1 MKSKIDE
8 SIFESTVS
16 DPDEAVKV
24 KKTGEK
30 EGASKPETSSGRESE
45 ALAACQEALQ
55 EAQGKAALLDLIPTP
70 VMSIDTNFNVTYL
83 NRAGAEAVGKAQE
96 SCIGKK
102 CFSLFNTGHCNTED
116 CQVAKAMSRDGVF
129 TFDTVAKLPSGDLPI
144 RYTGVPIKHNG
155 EIVGGLEYVLD
166 ITKEMAVTDGVLEL
180 VEAAKG
186 GLLDTRAD
194 AEQFDGNYRRIIDG
208 VNETL
213 DAVIGPLNVAAE
225 YVDRISKGDI
235 PELITDEYNGD
246 FNEIKNNLNQCIEAV
261 NGLVSES
268 GTLVEAA
275 VAGRLDT
282 RGDASKFGGD
292 FGKIVS
298 GVNETLDAVIGPL
311 NVAAEYV
318 DRISKGDI
326 PELITDEYN
335 GDFNEIKNNLNQC
348 IEAVNGLVSES
359 GTLVEAAVAGRLDTR
374 GDASKFGGD
383 FGKIVSGVNET
394 LDAVI
399 GPLNVAAEYV
409 DRISKGDIPELI
421 TDEYNGDFNEIKNNL
436 NQCIEAVNG
445 LVSEA
450 GTLVEA
456 AVAGRLDTRGDA
468 SKFGG
473 DFGKIVSGVN
483 ETLDAVIGPL
493 NVAAEYVDR
502 ISKGDIPELI
512 TDEYNGDF
520 NEIKNNLNQCIE
532 AVNGLVTEAGTLV
545 EAAVAGRLDT
555 RGDASKFGGDFGKI
569 VSGVNETLDAVI
581 GPLNVAAEY
590 VDRISKGDIP
600 ELITDEYNGDF
611 NEIKNNLN
619 QCIGA
624 VGLLVEDAGMLAAAA
639 EAGEFST
646 RADESR
652 HNGDFQKIVSGVNQT
667 FDIVADKLYLYQSSL
682 DAIPFPV
689 SVTDMNMNWLFFN
702 KSVATLTGL
711 KREEL
716 LGKPCNN
723 WNADICQTERCGI
736 QMLRK
741 GDPTSFFKQPG
752 QDMDFRVDTQ
762 FILDGKGEKIGHIEI
777 IQDITAT
784 NRVNEFQDEEVARLA
799 NNLSEFAG
807 GNLEIDTSV
816 SEGNQYTT
824 EVRKNFLKIKDAVD
838 QSIDAV
844 RSLASEADM
853 LTEAA
858 VAGRLDTRGDA
869 SKFGGDFGKI
879 VQGVNETLD
888 AVIGPLNVAAE
899 YVDRISKGDIPE
911 PITDEYNGDFNEIKN
926 NLNQCIEAINGLTS
940 EAGMLVE
947 AAVAGRLDTRGDASK
962 FGGDF
967 GKIVSGVNET
977 LDAVIGPLNVAAEYV
992 DRISKGDIPEPI
1004 TDEYKGDFNEI
1015 KNNLNQCMEAING
1028 LTSEAGMLVEAAVAG
1043 RLDTRGDASKF
1054 GGDFGKIVQGV
1065 NETLDAVIGPLNVA
1079 AEYVDRISK
1088 GDIPEPITDEYK
1100 GDFNEIKNNLN
1111 QCIDVMKGLLKET
1124 DRLIVATVEG
1134 KLDTRGEAEKF
1145 PGGWGR
1151 LVGGVNDLVNAFVAP
1166 IRVTAEYV
1174 DRISKGD
1181 IPEPIT
1187 DEYKGDFNEIKNNL
1201 NVLVKAM
1208 NEVTEIAEEIAT
1220 GNLMIRVEKRSE
1232 EDLLMMALQRMVQEL
1247 TSIAINVQTAADQVA
1262 SGSQEISTSAQELS
1276 QGATEQSASVEEVS
1290 SSMEEMN
1297 STVAQNA
1304 DNAKETTAIAEKA
1317 AIDAQEGGKS
1327 VSETVKAMKSI
1338 AAKIGIIEEI
1348 ARQTNML
1355 ALNAAIEA
1363 ARAGEHGKGFA
1374 VVASEVRKLAER
1386 SQTAAQEIG
1395 NLSGSSVEVA
1405 EKAGKLIEEI
1415 VPGIQKTAELVQE
1428 INASSAEQ
1436 ADGIDQVTKAVEQ
1449 LDQVIQQS
1457 ASASEEMASTSEEL
1471 TGQADQLREA
1481 AAFFRV
1487 DNQSSSGFRDTRS
1500 IGKPVTR
1507 SQSRKP
1513 MRQKALPGVGRTTDR
1528 SRGRSGMPSAPLRK
1542 KGVALD
1548 MEDPDDRDFERY

>member
-16 DPDEAVKV
+16 GPEEAGNP
-24 KKTGEK
+24 KKAGLKDGGVNPENLSGK
-30 EGASKPETSSGRESE
+30 ERE
-45 ALAACQEALQ
+45 ALAACQEAL
-55 EAQGKAALLDLIPTP
+55 EMAQDRAVLLDLIPTP
-70 VMSIDTNFNVTYL
+70 VMSIDKEFNVTYM
-83 NRAGAEAVGKAQE
+83 NRAGAEAVGKTPE
-96 SCIGKK
+96 SCVGQK

-144 RYTGVPIKHNG
+144 RYTGAPIKQNG

-166 ITKEMAVTDGVLEL
+166 ISKEMAVTEGVLDL

-186 GLLDTRAD
+186 GRLDTRAD
-194 AEQFDGNYRRIIDG
+194 AEQFEGNYRRIIDG

-235 PELITDEYNGD
+235 PELITDEYQGD
-246 FNEIKNNLNQCIEAV
+246 FNEIKNNLNQCIE
-261 NGLVSES
+261 S
-268 GTLVEAA
+268 
-275 VAGRLDT
+275 
-282 RGDASKFGGD
+282 
-292 FGKIVS
+292 I
-298 GVNETLDAVIGPL
+298 
-311 NVAAEYV
+311 
-318 DRISKGDI
+318 
-326 PELITDEYN
+326 
-335 GDFNEIKNNLNQC
+335 
-348 IEAVNGLVSES
+348 
-359 GTLVEAAVAGRLDTR
+359 
-374 GDASKFGGD
+374 
-383 FGKIVSGVNET
+383 
-394 LDAVI
+394 
-399 GPLNVAAEYV
+399 
-409 DRISKGDIPELI
+409 
-421 TDEYNGDFNEIKNNL
+421 
-436 NQCIEAVNG
+436 NG

-512 TDEYNGDF
+512 TDEYQGDF

-532 AVNGLVTEAGTLV
+532 AVNGLVSEAGMLVEAAVAGRLDTRGDASKFGGDFGKIVSGVNETLDAVIGPLNVAAEYVDRISKGDIPELITDEYQGDFNEIKNNLNQCIESINGLVSEAGTLV

-600 ELITDEYNGDF
+600 ELITDEYQGDF

-619 QCIGA
+619 QCIEA
-624 VGLLVEDAGMLAAAA
+624 VNGLVSEAGMLVEAAV
-639 EAGEFST
+639 AGFRLDT
-646 RADESR
+646 RGDASKFG
-652 HNGDFQKIVSGVNQT
+652 GDFGKIVSGVNET
-667 FDIVADKLYLYQSSL
+667 L
-682 DAIPFPV
+682 DAVIGPL
-689 SVTDMNMNWLFFN
+689 N
-702 KSVATLTGL
+702 VAAEYVDRIG
-711 KREEL
+711 
-716 LGKPCNN
+716 
-723 WNADICQTERCGI
+723 
-736 QMLRK
+736 K
-741 GDPTSFFKQPG
+741 GDIPELITDEYQG
-752 QDMDFRVDTQ
+752 DFN
-762 FILDGKGEKIGHIEI
+762 EI
-777 IQDITAT
+777 K
-784 NRVNEFQDEEVARLA
+784 
-799 NNLSEFAG
+799 NNLNQCIEAVNG
-807 GNLEIDTSV
+807 LV
-816 SEGNQYTT
+816 SEAG
-824 EVRKNFLKIKDAVD
+824 
-838 QSIDAV
+838 
-844 RSLASEADM
+844 M
-853 LTEAA
+853 LVEAA

-899 YVDRISKGDIPE
+899 YVDRIGKGDIPE
-911 PITDEYNGDFNEIKN
+911 LITDEYQGDFNEIKN
-926 NLNQCIEAINGLTS
+926 NLNQCIEAVNGL
-940 EAGMLVE
+940 V
-947 AAVAGRLDTRGDASK
+947 
-962 FGGDF
+962 
-967 GKIVSGVNET
+967 
-977 LDAVIGPLNVAAEYV
+977 
-992 DRISKGDIPEPI
+992 
-1004 TDEYKGDFNEI
+1004 
-1015 KNNLNQCMEAING
+1015 
-1028 LTSEAGMLVEAAVAG
+1028 SEAGMLVEAAVAG

-1134 KLDTRGEAEKF
+1134 KLDTRGDAEKFPGGWGQLVGGVNDLVDAFVGPINVTAEYVDRISAGDIPEPITDEYKGDFNEIKNNLNQCIDVMKGLLKETDRLIVATVEGKLDTRGDAEKF

-1220 GNLMIRVEKRSE
+1220 GNLMISVEKRSDQ
-1232 EDLLMMALQRMVQEL
+1232 DLLMMALQRMVQEL
-1247 TSIAINVQTAADQVA
+1247 TSIAVNVQTAADQVA

-1304 DNAKETTAIAEKA
+1304 DNAKETASIAEKA

-1327 VSETVKAMKSI
+1327 VSETVQAMKSI

-1471 TGQADQLREA
+1471 TGQSDQLREA
-1481 AAFFRV
+1481 AAFFKV
-1487 DNQSSSGFRDTRS
+1487 DQQSSSGFRGTRS
-1500 IGKPVTR
+1500 TGNSVNR
-1507 SQSRKP
+1507 SRSPKP
-1513 MRQKALPGVGRTTDR
+1513 MRQKALPGVGGTAER
-1528 SRGRSGMPSAPLRK
+1528 SRGRSGMPAATSRK
-1542 KGVALD
+1542 KGVVLD
-1548 MEDPDDRDFERY
+1548 MEDPDDKDFERY

>member
-1 MKSKIDE
+1 MKSKVDE

-16 DPDEAVKV
+16 DPDEAVKA
-24 KKTGEK
+24 KNAGEK
-30 EGASKPETSSGRESE
+30 KGASKPETPSGRESE

-83 NRAGAEAVGKAQE
+83 NTAGAEAVGKAQE

-102 CFSLFNTGHCNTED
+102 CFSLFNTGHCNTEN

-144 RYTGVPIKHNG
+144 RYTGVPIKHKG

-186 GLLDTRAD
+186 GRLDTRAD

-235 PELITDEYNGD
+235 PEPITDEYKGD
-246 FNEIKNNLNQCIEAV
+246 FNEIKNNLNQCIGAVGLLVEDAGMLAAAAEAAEFSTRADESRHNGDFQKIVSGV
-261 NGLVSES
+261 NQTFDLVADKLYLYESSLDAIPFPVSVTDMNMNWLFFNKSVATLTGLKREELLGKPCNNWNADICQTERCGIQMLRKGDPTSFFKQPGQDMDFRVDTQFILNGKGEKIGHIEIIQDITAANRVNEFQNEEVARLANNLSEFAGGNLEIDTSVSEGNQYTTEVRENFLKIKDAVDQS
-268 GTLVEAA
+268 INAVRSLASEADILTEAA
-275 VAGRLDT
+275 VSGRLDT

-326 PELITDEYN
+326 PEPITDEY
-335 GDFNEIKNNLNQC
+335 K
-348 IEAVNGLVSES
+348 
-359 GTLVEAAVAGRLDTR
+359 
-374 GDASKFGGD
+374 
-383 FGKIVSGVNET
+383 
-394 LDAVI
+394 
-399 GPLNVAAEYV
+399 
-409 DRISKGDIPELI
+409 
-421 TDEYNGDFNEIKNNL
+421 
-436 NQCIEAVNG
+436 
-445 LVSEA
+445 
-450 GTLVEA
+450 
-456 AVAGRLDTRGDA
+456 
-468 SKFGG
+468 
-473 DFGKIVSGVN
+473 
-483 ETLDAVIGPL
+483 
-493 NVAAEYVDR
+493 
-502 ISKGDIPELI
+502 
-512 TDEYNGDF
+512 
-520 NEIKNNLNQCIE
+520 
-532 AVNGLVTEAGTLV
+532 
-545 EAAVAGRLDT
+545 
-555 RGDASKFGGDFGKI
+555 
-569 VSGVNETLDAVI
+569 
-581 GPLNVAAEY
+581 
-590 VDRISKGDIP
+590 
-600 ELITDEYNGDF
+600 GDF

-639 EAGEFST
+639 EAAEFST

-667 FDIVADKLYLYQSSL
+667 FDLVADKLYLYESSL

-777 IQDITAT
+777 IQDITAA
-784 NRVNEFQDEEVARLA
+784 NRVSEFQDEEVARLA

-879 VQGVNETLD
+879 VSGVNETLD
-888 AVIGPLNVAAE
+888 AVIEPLNVAAE

-911 PITDEYNGDFNEIKN
+911 
-926 NLNQCIEAINGLTS
+926 S
-940 EAGMLVE
+940 
-947 AAVAGRLDTRGDASK
+947 
-962 FGGDF
+962 
-967 GKIVSGVNET
+967 
-977 LDAVIGPLNVAAEYV
+977 
-992 DRISKGDIPEPI
+992 
-1004 TDEYKGDFNEI
+1004 
-1015 KNNLNQCMEAING
+1015 
-1028 LTSEAGMLVEAAVAG
+1028 
-1043 RLDTRGDASKF
+1043 
-1054 GGDFGKIVQGV
+1054 
-1065 NETLDAVIGPLNVA
+1065 
-1079 AEYVDRISK
+1079 
-1088 GDIPEPITDEYK
+1088 
-1100 GDFNEIKNNLN
+1100 
-1111 QCIDVMKGLLKET
+1111 
-1124 DRLIVATVEG
+1124 
-1134 KLDTRGEAEKF
+1134 
-1145 PGGWGR
+1145 
-1151 LVGGVNDLVNAFVAP
+1151 
-1166 IRVTAEYV
+1166 
-1174 DRISKGD
+1174 
-1181 IPEPIT
+1181 IT

-1247 TSIAINVQTAADQVA
+1247 TSIAVNVQTAADQVA

-1304 DNAKETTAIAEKA
+1304 DNAKETTSIAEKA

-1395 NLSGSSVEVA
+1395 DLSGSSVEVA

-1457 ASASEEMASTSEEL
+1457 AGASEEMASTSEEL
-1471 TGQADQLREA
+1471 TSQADQLREA

-1487 DNQSSSGFRDTRS
+1487 DDQSSSDFRRTRS

-1528 SRGRSGMPSAPLRK
+1528 SRGRSGMSSAPLRK
-1542 KGVALD
+1542 KGVTLD

>member
-1 MKSKIDE
+1 M
-8 SIFESTVS
+8 
-16 DPDEAVKV
+16 
-24 KKTGEK
+24 
-30 EGASKPETSSGRESE
+30 
-45 ALAACQEALQ
+45 
-55 EAQGKAALLDLIPTP
+55 
-70 VMSIDTNFNVTYL
+70 
-83 NRAGAEAVGKAQE
+83 
-96 SCIGKK
+96 
-102 CFSLFNTGHCNTED
+102 
-116 CQVAKAMSRDGVF
+116 
-129 TFDTVAKLPSGDLPI
+129 
-144 RYTGVPIKHNG
+144 
-155 EIVGGLEYVLD
+155 GGLEYVLD

-186 GLLDTRAD
+186 GRLDTRAD
-194 AEQFDGNYRRIIDG
+194 AEQFDGNYRRIID
-208 VNETL
+208 
-213 DAVIGPLNVAAE
+213 
-225 YVDRISKGDI
+225 
-235 PELITDEYNGD
+235 
-246 FNEIKNNLNQCIEAV
+246 
-261 NGLVSES
+261 
-268 GTLVEAA
+268 
-275 VAGRLDT
+275 
-282 RGDASKFGGD
+282 
-292 FGKIVS
+292 
-298 GVNETLDAVIGPL
+298 
-311 NVAAEYV
+311 
-318 DRISKGDI
+318 
-326 PELITDEYN
+326 
-335 GDFNEIKNNLNQC
+335 
-348 IEAVNGLVSES
+348 
-359 GTLVEAAVAGRLDTR
+359 
-374 GDASKFGGD
+374 
-383 FGKIVSGVNET
+383 
-394 LDAVI
+394 
-399 GPLNVAAEYV
+399 
-409 DRISKGDIPELI
+409 
-421 TDEYNGDFNEIKNNL
+421 
-436 NQCIEAVNG
+436 
-445 LVSEA
+445 
-450 GTLVEA
+450 
-456 AVAGRLDTRGDA
+456 
-468 SKFGG
+468 
-473 DFGKIVSGVN
+473 
-483 ETLDAVIGPL
+483 
-493 NVAAEYVDR
+493 
-502 ISKGDIPELI
+502 
-512 TDEYNGDF
+512 
-520 NEIKNNLNQCIE
+520 
-532 AVNGLVTEAGTLV
+532 
-545 EAAVAGRLDT
+545 
-555 RGDASKFGGDFGKI
+555 
-569 VSGVNETLDAVI
+569 GVNETLDAVI

-667 FDIVADKLYLYQSSL
+667 FNLVADKLYLYESSL

-799 NNLSEFAG
+799 SNLSEFAG

-879 VQGVNETLD
+879 VSGVNETLD
-888 AVIGPLNVAAE
+888 AVIGPLNIAAE

-911 PITDEYNGDFNEIKN
+911 PITDEYN
-926 NLNQCIEAINGLTS
+926 
-940 EAGMLVE
+940 
-947 AAVAGRLDTRGDASK
+947 
-962 FGGDF
+962 
-967 GKIVSGVNET
+967 
-977 LDAVIGPLNVAAEYV
+977 
-992 DRISKGDIPEPI
+992 
-1004 TDEYKGDFNEI
+1004 
-1015 KNNLNQCMEAING
+1015 
-1028 LTSEAGMLVEAAVAG
+1028 
-1043 RLDTRGDASKF
+1043 
-1054 GGDFGKIVQGV
+1054 
-1065 NETLDAVIGPLNVA
+1065 
-1079 AEYVDRISK
+1079 
-1088 GDIPEPITDEYK
+1088 
-1100 GDFNEIKNNLN
+1100 
-1111 QCIDVMKGLLKET
+1111 
-1124 DRLIVATVEG
+1124 
-1134 KLDTRGEAEKF
+1134 
-1145 PGGWGR
+1145 
-1151 LVGGVNDLVNAFVAP
+1151 
-1166 IRVTAEYV
+1166 
-1174 DRISKGD
+1174 
-1181 IPEPIT
+1181 
-1187 DEYKGDFNEIKNNL
+1187 GDFNEIKNNL

-1317 AIDAQEGGKS
+1317 AADAQEGGKS

-1487 DNQSSSGFRDTRS
+1487 DDQSSSDFRRTRS